1 MGIIGKIE
9 CFNDWIIVLVT
20 QGLDYHGEPHATE
33 SIRFDGIIGIITTQ
47 KKKRFSP
54 TSIPFG

>member
-1 MGIIGKIE
+1 MVYHIY
-9 CFNDWIIVLVT
+9 
-20 QGLDYHGEPHATE
+20 QGREIQGFTLSREPYATE
-33 SIRFDGIIGIITTQ
+33 SIKFDGIIGIIATQ